1 MPVRQ
6 QPRRIARELALLG
19 LSQVSGNPEKLT
31 QQRLNDLVLAA
42 IRTLTAEVR
51 EVLETAAAEAKR
63 GSDRLLTSQ
72 TRAVDVNSAKAMVEE
87 ALELT
92 QTAINRL
99 GYVVDLPEVIHLANQ
114 QEVREYAIELIGTV
128 KRRQAEID
136 QMLNNSLV
144 DWQVNRLP
152 QVDQQILEIAV
163 AEILYLEVPDR
174 IAINEAVEIAKR
186 YSDEEGAR
194 FINGALRRVINKKI
208 GKIEN

>member
-31 QQRLNDLVLAA
+31 QQRLSDLVLAA

-51 EVLETAAAEAKR
+51 EVLETAAAEATR
-63 GSDRLLTSQ
+63 GSDRLLTSE
-72 TRAVDVNSAKAMVEE
+72 TRAVDVKSAKAMVEE

-99 GYVVDLPEVIHLANQ
+99 GYVVDLPEVIHLANK

-136 QMLNNSLV
+136 QVLNDSLV

-163 AEILYLEVPDR
+163 AEILYLEVPER

-194 FINGALRRVINKKI
+194 FINGALRRVINRKI
-208 GKIEN
+208 GKIND